1 MNEKNG
7 YLSNA
12 CAAPFIPHKTA
23 FVAYKLIAIV
33 FRFFKSDRK
42 EAPKFFCLFLQLI
55 NRWNLIQFYNH
66 LFRFLFII
74 IYRSLRLIFAQW
86 LLIMSPDK
94 LLENPWIIAERKDFW
109 RERKIATEVIL
120 YDFDSD
126 PWHQMNFHLLLWFEW
141 IVAVSFN
148 KICIT
153 NICRFVNYS

>member
-1 MNEKNG
+1 MDI
-7 YLSNA
+7 YQT
-12 CAAPFIPHKTA
+12 PVPPHSFRTKQPLWHTNSLPL
-23 FVAYKLIAIV
+23 FVASS
-33 FRFFKSDRK
+33 KSDQK

-74 IYRSLRLIFAQW
+74 IYRSLRLISAQW

-126 PWHQMNFHLLLWFEW
+126 AWHQMNFHLLLRFEW

-148 KICIT
+148 KLCIT